1 VEQETD
7 EGDEDAT
14 QMAPKEATA
23 RFYFQLTYMLAKED
37 ITKMVDVEKQNL
49 YLSLSVASL
58 MKDNME
64 KQKEEMRKIKNEN
77 NNILKNYR

>member
-1 VEQETD
+1 
-7 EGDEDAT
+7 
-14 QMAPKEATA
+14 MAPKEATA

>member
-1 VEQETD
+1 
-7 EGDEDAT
+7 
-14 QMAPKEATA
+14 
-23 RFYFQLTYMLAKED
+23 MLAKED